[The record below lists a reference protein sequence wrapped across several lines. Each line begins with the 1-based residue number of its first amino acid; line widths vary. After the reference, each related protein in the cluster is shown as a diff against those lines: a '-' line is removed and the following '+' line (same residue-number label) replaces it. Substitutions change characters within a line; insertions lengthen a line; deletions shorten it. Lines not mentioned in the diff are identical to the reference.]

1 MARKHSLPTPVIK
14 SAPRSEE
21 VDLTSIQ
28 APEVPQVIPAKK
40 SWKVLKEQMVII
52 QGGTTYV
59 AVGKIVRD
67 PQIAQKLLDQGVEM
81 ELVAE

>member
-1 MARKHSLPTPVIK
+1 MARKHSLPNPVIK

-21 VDLTSIQ
+21 VDLSAVPVI
-28 APEVPQVIPAKK
+28 EVPQAIPPKPA
-40 SWKVLKEQMVII
+40 WRVLKEKMVII
-52 QGGTTYV
+52 HGGTTYV

-81 ELVAE
+81 ESIEE